1 MWWALQ
7 TNGKLEKAI
16 TKNCTKMVWL
26 GYFLRKQMQ
35 KENLLKLMAAIRKG
49 ENKAKWL
56 QDHEIEHLYYKQ
68 RLDVKQSQEN

>member
-1 MWWALQ
+1 MF
-7 TNGKLEKAI
+7 
-16 TKNCTKMVWL
+16 WL

-49 ENKAKWL
+49 EHKAKWL